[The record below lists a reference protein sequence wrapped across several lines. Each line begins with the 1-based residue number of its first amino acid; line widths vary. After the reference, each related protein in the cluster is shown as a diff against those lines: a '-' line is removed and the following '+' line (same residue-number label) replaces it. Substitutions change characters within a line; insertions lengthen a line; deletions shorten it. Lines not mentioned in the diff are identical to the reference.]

1 VSEIELEVDA
11 NLVLSALGDSTRRA
25 IVDLV
30 AQSPASVSDL
40 ANALSVTKT
49 AIGQHIVLL
58 EACHLVSSKK
68 IGRVRI
74 CRIDQRGLNAVRR
87 WIEAHEG
94 HWQANLRRLGGIIG
108 ESDA

>member
-1 VSEIELEVDA
+1 MSEIELETDA
-11 NLVLSALGDSTRRA
+11 NLVLSALGDGTRRA
-25 IVDLV
+25 IIDLV

-49 AIGQHIVLL
+49 AIGQHVTLL
-58 EACHLVSSKK
+58 EACHLVSSTK

-87 WIEAHEG
+87 WIEAREG
-94 HWQANLRRLGGIIG
+94 HWQTNLRRLGGALG
-108 ESDA
+108 KPDM